1 MNYFFS
7 IVIPLF
13 NKENYILKTLDSV
26 LKQEYKNFEVI
37 VINDGSTDHSLEKV
51 NTIKDSRIRVIS
63 QKNQGVSAA
72 RNNGI
77 TKAKG
82 QYIALLDAD
91 DYWYPHHLSSLKQ
104 LIELFPNA
112 GVYCDAYEIIMQ
124 NKTTRKADF
133 NINLRESPQ
142 IIDNYFEA
150 SLVNP
155 IIWTSSAAFSKDKFQ
170 VIGPFDVRLRTAQDL
185 DFFARAALKFSVAF
199 QPKVG
204 MRYYKDSENNLAKSK
219 YNSDRFYFIS
229 KYKLEERQH
238 PSLKNYLD
246 INRYA
251 LVIRCKLEGDIL
263 WKKVISEIDPLHL
276 NNKQKFLLKLP
287 PLFLR
292 FLKTIQVLLMKRGMY
307 LTAFG

>member
-1 MNYFFS
+1 MSHFFS
-7 IVIPLF
+7 VIIPLF

-26 LKQEYKNFEVI
+26 LEQEYNDFEII
-37 VINDGSTDHSLEKV
+37 VVNDGSSDSSLEKV
-51 NTIKDSRIRVIS
+51 KSVKDSRLKVIS
-63 QKNQGVSAA
+63 QKNQGVSVA
-72 RNNGI
+72 RNKGI
-77 TKAKG
+77 FEAKG

-91 DYWYPHHLSSLKQ
+91 DYWYPHHLKSLKQ

-112 GVYCDAYEIIMQ
+112 GIYCDAYEIIMQ

-133 NINLRESPQ
+133 NINLREGPK

-170 VIGPFDVRLRTAQDL
+170 EIGPFDVRLRTAQDL

-219 YNSDRFYFIS
+219 YNEDRFYFIS
-229 KYKLEERQH
+229 KFEDQEKDNL
-238 PSLKNYLD
+238 SLKKYLD
-246 INRYA
+246 VFRYA
-251 LVIRCKLEGDIL
+251 LVVRCKMDGSEL
-263 WKKVISEIDPLHL
+263 WKTVVNDINRINLTR
-276 NNKQKFLLKLP
+276 KQKFLMKLSP
-287 PLFLR
+287 NVLR
-292 FLKTIQVLLMKRGMY
+292 FFKKIQLLLIKKNIY
-307 LTAFG
+307 LTAFR

>member
-170 VIGPFDVRLRTAQDL
+170 EIGPFDVRLRTAQDL

-219 YNSDRFYFIS
+219 YNEDRFYFIS
-229 KYKLEERQH
+229 KFEDQEKDNL
-238 PSLKNYLD
+238 SLKKYLD
-246 INRYA
+246 VFRYA
-251 LVIRCKLEGDIL
+251 LVVRCKMDGSEL
-263 WKKVISEIDPLHL
+263 WKTVVNDINRINLTR
-276 NNKQKFLLKLP
+276 KQKFLMKLSP
-287 PLFLR
+287 NVLR
-292 FLKTIQVLLMKRGMY
+292 FFKKIQLLLIKKNIY
-307 LTAFG
+307 LTAFR